1 MRHYG
6 STIVRWGT
14 MVFAALSICENKN
27 QHMSMLKQ
35 QIEIEIHLSLKKMMC
50 EWIELSCP
58 ASVDIKGCRAGHNQS
73 SVPWIGLL
81 WTPRV
86 SYRPASAFGTTDS
99 AHHTAR
105 RLHLAS
111 RVEAVERPPRPL
123 VTTSWNLRFPQR
135 GPTSTHLIVRSSQ
148 LQCAKSTPTLLLH
161 STKLSAPKMHP
172 SNLRKMKTLW

>member
-1 MRHYG
+1 
-6 STIVRWGT
+6 

-81 WTPRV
+81 
-86 SYRPASAFGTTDS
+86 
-99 AHHTAR
+99 
-105 RLHLAS
+105 
-111 RVEAVERPPRPL
+111 
-123 VTTSWNLRFPQR
+123 
-135 GPTSTHLIVRSSQ
+135 
-148 LQCAKSTPTLLLH
+148 
-161 STKLSAPKMHP
+161 
-172 SNLRKMKTLW
+172 